1 MQKKVQKKFLVFE
14 ITASEWV
21 TLIMSLLGKEHL
33 ATALM
38 VLTNSFNLWLITKRD
53 FLQLN
58 FLPVE
63 Q

>member
-21 TLIMSLLGKEHL
+21 TLIMSLLGREHL
-33 ATALM
+33 ATTLM
-38 VLTNSFNLWLITKRD
+38 VLTNSFNLWHITKRD
-53 FLQLN
+53 FLPLN
-58 FLPVE
+58 CLPVE